1 MDLDALIAEAAAA
14 WPDIAVDPA
23 AVRAAFEAKEV
34 AATAA
39 GLAEIHLALACE
51 RGDPAAIAAFDRAY
65 LDVVPVALA
74 GMRLP
79 AATIE
84 DVRATVRDKLL
95 AGGKLLAY
103 AGQGRLRGLVQVTA
117 TRTAIDGIRRE
128 SREVA
133 LPTGMVAP
141 GDVELSLIKA
151 QYREAFVAGFAT
163 AVTQLAQR
171 ERNLMNLHFLG
182 GVTLERLAQM
192 YDVHRATVVRWIAA
206 ARETV
211 LAGTRAHVAAT
222 LGAPAEELD
231 EMFALVQSRVELS
244 IERLLASVHVP

>member
-1 MDLDALIAEAAAA
+1 MIAEAAAA
-14 WPDIAVDPA
+14 WPGVAVEPA
-23 AVRAAFEAKEV
+23 AVRAAFEAKAI
-34 AATAA
+34 AASAA

-51 RGDPAAIAAFDRAY
+51 RGDAAALAAFDRAY

-79 AATIE
+79 TATIE
-84 DVRATVRDKLL
+84 DVRAIVRDKLL
-95 AGGKLLAY
+95 ADGKLLAY

-117 TRTAIDGIRRE
+117 TRTAIDRIRRE
-128 SREVA
+128 SREVE
-133 LPTGMVAP
+133 LPTRLVAP

-151 QYREAFVAGFAT
+151 QYRDAFVAGFAE
-163 AVTQLAQR
+163 AVEQLAQR
-171 ERNLMNLHFLG
+171 DRNLMNLHFLG

-206 ARETV
+206 AREAIF
-211 LAGTRAHVAAT
+211 AGTRAHVAKT

-244 IERLLASVHVP
+244 MERLLASVHVP